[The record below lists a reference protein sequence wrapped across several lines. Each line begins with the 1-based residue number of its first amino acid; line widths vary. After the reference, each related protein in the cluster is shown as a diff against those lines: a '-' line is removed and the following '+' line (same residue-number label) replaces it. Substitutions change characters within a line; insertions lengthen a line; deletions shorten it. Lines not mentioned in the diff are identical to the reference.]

1 MKDYDHIVIW
11 LDYFNKTLSR
21 QKGRRLAK
29 NRCIF
34 DPSLNEL
41 IESANDAGLKPTATD
56 DQVRFPRR
64 PFVRSGYI
72 VLEKKMPKTKI
83 LNKIADKMVKKRAKP
98 LLASSNP
105 TGEYITSS
113 RCKSRNHTHNC
124 IFWSRDVRAWF
135 TYSHCPVSGK
145 GSLFNLWY
153 RIIATAALPL
163 I

>member
-1 MKDYDHIVIW
+1 MKDYDHIVVW

-41 IESANDAGLKPTATD
+41 IESANDAGRKPTSTD

-83 LNKIADKMVKKRAKP
+83 LNKIADKMIIKRAKQ
-98 LLASSNP
+98 S
-105 TGEYITSS
+105 
-113 RCKSRNHTHNC
+113 K
-124 IFWSRDVRAWF
+124 
-135 TYSHCPVSGK
+135 
-145 GSLFNLWY
+145 
-153 RIIATAALPL
+153 
-163 I
+163 